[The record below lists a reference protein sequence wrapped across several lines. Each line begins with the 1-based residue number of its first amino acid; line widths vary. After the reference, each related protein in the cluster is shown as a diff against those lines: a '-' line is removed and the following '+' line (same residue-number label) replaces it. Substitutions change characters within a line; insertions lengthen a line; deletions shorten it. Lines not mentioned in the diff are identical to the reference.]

1 MKRPAMIWKTVMM
14 LAISA
19 GASVATVGC
28 CGVAPAPDYDKMNKD
43 GAVQFDPTQVGASET
58 LTIPI
63 KDTANVDET
72 ITAASL
78 EGPGAGSFEV
88 LSTFPIAVPAGTSVN
103 VQVRFT
109 PTTAGD
115 ATATLVLQTEGMGPS
130 PVDLDGPGT

>member
-1 MKRPAMIWKTVMM
+1 MMWKTVMM

-19 GASVATVGC
+19 GASIATVGC
-28 CGVAPAPDYDKMNKD
+28 CGVAPASDYDKMNKD
-43 GAVQFDPTQVGASET
+43 GAVQFDPTAVGASEV

-88 LSTFPIAVPAGTSVN
+88 VSTFPIPVPAGTAVN

-109 PTTAGD
+109 PSAAGD
-115 ATATLVLQTEGMGPS
+115 TTATLVLQTEGMGPS
-130 PVDLDGPGT
+130 PVDLDGTGT